1 MFETKHLAL
10 ATSYPP
16 PSSIHPTGCL
26 LPRGPLI
33 PTPADGGVCP
43 VPECSRR
50 AGPAVGPNQLLISCS
65 EGLFVVLPPP
75 QGPGQLRSGH
85 GCPPPGKG
93 VGEMGVLTL
102 PEPPPSTKLPLLFK
116 RKPSLGGSQ
125 GTRGQQ
131 RGSPGT
137 PHSHGHQPR
146 AHPVHSTAHL
156 PGPQPQDRAPSG
168 PQHGQGWGLPHQFSL
183 LPSPWVKPWG
193 FKGGDN
199 LRREEGA
206 KNIVG
211 EGRKETSLLLPITPP
226 MWSQVRSF
234 SLMRAYR
241 RGGDFS

>member
-1 MFETKHLAL
+1 MALISSLSPVQKGSLLSCHPHRARASSDLAMG
-10 ATSYPP
+10 APP
-16 PSSIHPTGCL
+16 PS
-26 LPRGPLI
+26 
-33 PTPADGGVCP
+33 
-43 VPECSRR
+43 
-50 AGPAVGPNQLLISCS
+50 
-65 EGLFVVLPPP
+65 
-75 QGPGQLRSGH
+75 
-85 GCPPPGKG
+85 KG
-93 VGEMGVLTL
+93 VGEMGVLTM
-102 PEPPPSTKLPLLFK
+102 PEPPPSTKLPLPFK